1 MILIAFLAGS
11 RSPISHH
18 FAVEIS
24 HLVRYHHHFLV
35 VKVTLLW
42 ISVPSAQPPS
52 CGGYLV
58 GKSTRSHWHLVEA
71 KILRLAGSRHHL
83 HLALTVVQAVRILLH
98 IASLLHL
105 LCLSVGNPPS
115 PQKLPPSGPTLGP
128 TTLQILWVSPTSYAK
143 AVGEP
148 HCWQP
153 HNQHAYW
160 AHYRGEPHVIPLVDE
175 SHTYTAVEEPR
186 HRQAPIQYLI

>member
-11 RSPISHH
+11 RSPFSHH

-35 VKVTLLW
+35 VKVKLLW
-42 ISVPSAQPPS
+42 ISVPSAQRPS

-58 GKSTRSHWHLVEA
+58 GRSTRSHWHLVKA

-83 HLALTVVQAVRILLH
+83 YLALTVVQAVMILLH

-115 PQKLPPSGPTLGP
+115 PQKLPPSGPTL
-128 TTLQILWVSPTSYAK
+128 SPTSPTNTVGKPHFYVK

-153 HNQHAYW
+153 HNKHPYW
-160 AHYRGEPHVIPLVDE
+160 AHYRGEPHMIPLAHIHCCGRAPSQAG
-175 SHTYTAVEEPR
+175 SHPVPHIE
-186 HRQAPIQYLI
+186 